1 MIDRKPGKH
10 ALAFIFITVLLDM
23 IGLGIIL
30 PVMPDLIMDIT
41 GLTLPQAA
49 RWGGAIYALYAL
61 TQFIFAPVV
70 GNLSDRFGRRPVLLV
85 AIAGFAID
93 YLVMGFAPVLWV
105 LFIGR
110 ALSGMFG
117 ATYSTA
123 GAYIA
128 DITPPEERGGR
139 FGLIG
144 AAFGLGFIIGPAIGG
159 PLGDID
165 HRLPFFVAAGLAG
178 VNFIYGFLVLPE
190 THKEENRRP
199 FRWANAN
206 PVGALMQLKQ
216 FPMVFGLLAAVALFY
231 IGHAAFPAVWAYY
244 GPEKFGWSNAEVG
257 LSLAAVGVV
266 SAIVQGGLSGRI
278 IKAWGQRNAA
288 IVGFAVATAAYFA
301 YAFAPNTAAVYVIIA
316 LAGISGVAGPALQSI
331 MSGQVPADMQGAL
344 QGGVTSL
351 GSLMMAF
358 SPILMTQIFFAFS
371 NREAEPYFPGAP
383 YFLAGLLTVV
393 AVIIIVWATRP
404 PGPVPVPAD

>member
-1 MIDRKPGKH
+1 MFNRQPGKH
-10 ALAFIFITVLLDM
+10 ALAFIFITVLIDM

-41 GLTLPQAA
+41 GLTRPEAA
-49 RWGGAIYALYAL
+49 RWGGALYALYAL
-61 TQFIFAPVV
+61 TQFVFAPII

-93 YLVMGFAPVLWV
+93 YVVMGFAPFLWV

-159 PLGDID
+159 LLGEID

-178 VNFIYGFLVLPE
+178 VNFVYGLLVLPE
-190 THKEENRRP
+190 THKPENRRP
-199 FRWANAN
+199 FRWSKAN

-244 GPEKFGWSNAEVG
+244 GPEKFGWSELDVG

-266 SAIVQGGLSGRI
+266 SAAVQGGLSGRL
-278 IKAWGQRNAA
+278 IKWMGQRRAA
-288 IVGFAVATAAYFA
+288 IIGFSVAAAAYFA
-301 YAFAPNTAAVYVIIA
+301 YAYAPNGFAVYAIIV
-316 LAGISGVAGPALQSI
+316 LSGLSGIAGPALQGT

-383 YFLAGLLTVV
+383 YFLAGVLTIF
-393 AVIIIVWATRP
+393 AVFIIVRATRP
-404 PGPVPVPAD
+404 TPEPVSAE

>member
-41 GLTLPQAA
+41 GLSLPEAA

-61 TQFIFAPVV
+61 TQFIFAPIV

-128 DITPPEERGGR
+128 DITPAEERGGR
-139 FGLIG
+139 FGMIG

-190 THKEENRRP
+190 THKTENRRP

-206 PVGALMQLKQ
+206 PVGALLQLKQ

-231 IGHAAFPAVWAYY
+231 IGHAAFPAVWAYF

-266 SAIVQGGLSGRI
+266 SAIVQGGLSGRV

-288 IVGFAVATAAYFA
+288 IVGFSVATAAYFA
-301 YAFAPNTAAVYVIIA
+301 YAFAPNTAAVYVIIV
-316 LAGISGVAGPALQSI
+316 LAGISGIAGPALQSI

-371 NREAEPYFPGAP
+371 NRDAEPYFPGAP
-383 YFLAGLLTVV
+383 YFLAGLLTVA
-393 AVIIIVWATRP
+393 AVIIIVRATRP
-404 PGPVPVPAD
+404 AGPAPVSAD

>member
-1 MIDRKPGKH
+1 MFNRQPGKH
-10 ALAFIFITVLLDM
+10 ALAFIFITVLIDM

-41 GLTLPQAA
+41 GLTRPEAA
-49 RWGGAIYALYAL
+49 RWGGALYALYAL
-61 TQFIFAPVV
+61 TQFVFAPII

-93 YLVMGFAPVLWV
+93 YVVMGFAPFLWV

-159 PLGDID
+159 LLGEID

-178 VNFIYGFLVLPE
+178 LNFIYGLLVLPE
-190 THKEENRRP
+190 THKPENRRP
-199 FRWANAN
+199 FRWSKAN
-206 PVGALMQLKQ
+206 PVGALLQLKQ

-244 GPEKFGWSNAEVG
+244 GPEKFGWSNADVG

-266 SAIVQGGLSGRI
+266 SAAVQGGLSGRL
-278 IKAWGQRNAA
+278 IKWMGQRRAA
-288 IVGFAVATAAYFA
+288 IIGFSVAAAAYFA
-301 YAFAPNTAAVYVIIA
+301 YAYAPNGFAVYAIIV
-316 LAGISGVAGPALQSI
+316 LSGLSGIAGPALQGT

-383 YFLAGLLTVV
+383 YFLAGVLTIF
-393 AVIIIVWATRP
+393 AVFIIVRATRP
-404 PGPVPVPAD
+404 TPEPVSAE

>member
-41 GLTLPQAA
+41 GLSLPEAA

-61 TQFIFAPVV
+61 TQFIFAPIV

-128 DITPPEERGGR
+128 DITPAEERGGR
-139 FGLIG
+139 FGMIG

-190 THKEENRRP
+190 THKAENRRP

-206 PVGALMQLKQ
+206 PVGALLQLKQ

-231 IGHAAFPAVWAYY
+231 IGHAAFPAVWAYF

-288 IVGFAVATAAYFA
+288 IVGFSVATAAYFA
-301 YAFAPNTAAVYVIIA
+301 YAFAPNTAAVYVIIV
-316 LAGISGVAGPALQSI
+316 LAGISGIAGPALQSI

-371 NREAEPYFPGAP
+371 NRDAEPYFPGAP

-393 AVIIIVWATRP
+393 AVIIIVRATRP
-404 PGPVPVPAD
+404 AGPAPVPAD

>member
-1 MIDRKPGKH
+1 MFNRQPGKH
-10 ALAFIFITVLLDM
+10 ALAFIFITVLIDM

-61 TQFIFAPVV
+61 TQFIFAPIV
-70 GNLSDRFGRRPVLLV
+70 GNLSDRYGRRPVLLV

-93 YLVMGFAPVLWV
+93 YIVMGLAPVLWV

-159 PLGDID
+159 FLGDID

-178 VNFIYGFLVLPE
+178 VNFVYGLLVLPE
-190 THKEENRRP
+190 THKPENRRP
-199 FRWANAN
+199 FRWSRAN
-206 PVGALMQLKQ
+206 PVGALIQLKQ
-216 FPMVFGLLAAVALFY
+216 FPMVAGLLAAVALFY

-244 GPEKFGWSNAEVG
+244 GPEKFGWSKADVG

-266 SAIVQGGLSGRI
+266 SAIVQGGLSGRV
-278 IKAWGQRNAA
+278 IKAWGQRRAA
-288 IVGFAVATAAYFA
+288 IIGFSIATAAYFA
-301 YAFAPNTAAVYVIIA
+301 YAFAPNAAVVYTIIIV
-316 LAGISGVAGPALQSI
+316 AGLSGIAGPALQSI

-358 SPILMTQIFFAFS
+358 SPVLMTQIFFVFS

-383 YFLAGLLTVV
+383 YLLAGILTVF
-393 AVIIIVWATRP
+393 AVLIIVRATRP
-404 PGPVPVPAD
+404 GPEPVSPE

>member
-1 MIDRKPGKH
+1 MFNRQPGKH
-10 ALAFIFITVLLDM
+10 ALAFIFITVLIDM

-41 GLTLPQAA
+41 GLTRPQAA
-49 RWGGAIYALYAL
+49 RWGGALYALYAL
-61 TQFIFAPVV
+61 TQFVFAPII

-85 AIAGFAID
+85 AIFGFAID
-93 YLVMGFAPVLWV
+93 YVVMGFAPFLWV

-159 PLGDID
+159 LLGEID

-178 VNFIYGFLVLPE
+178 LNFVYGLLVLPE

-199 FRWANAN
+199 FRWSKAN

-244 GPEKFGWSNAEVG
+244 GPEKFGWSELDVG

-266 SAIVQGGLSGRI
+266 SALVQGGLSGRL
-278 IKAWGQRNAA
+278 IKWMGQRRATIIGFSVAA
-288 IVGFAVATAAYFA
+288 VAYFA
-301 YAFAPNTAAVYVIIA
+301 YAYAPNGFAVYAIIA
-316 LAGISGVAGPALQSI
+316 LAGISGIAGPALQGT
-331 MSGQVPADMQGAL
+331 MSGQVPADMQGAM

-383 YFLAGLLTVV
+383 YFLAGVLTIF
-393 AVIIIVWATRP
+393 AVFIIVRATRP
-404 PGPVPVPAD
+404 SPEPVSAE

>member
-1 MIDRKPGKH
+1 MFNRQPGKH
-10 ALAFIFITVLLDM
+10 ALAFIFITVLIDM

-41 GLTLPQAA
+41 GLTRPQAA
-49 RWGGAIYALYAL
+49 RWGGALYALYAL
-61 TQFIFAPVV
+61 TQFVFAPII

-85 AIAGFAID
+85 AIFGFAID
-93 YLVMGFAPVLWV
+93 YVVMGFAPFLWV

-128 DITPPEERGGR
+128 DITPAEERGGR

-159 PLGDID
+159 LLGEVD

-178 VNFIYGFLVLPE
+178 VNFVYGLLVLPE
-190 THKEENRRP
+190 THKPENRRP
-199 FRWANAN
+199 FRWSKAN

-231 IGHAAFPAVWAYY
+231 IGHAAFPSVWAYY
-244 GPEKFGWSNAEVG
+244 GPEKFGWSELDVG

-266 SAIVQGGLSGRI
+266 SALVQGGLSGRL
-278 IKAWGQRNAA
+278 IKWMGQRRAA
-288 IVGFAVATAAYFA
+288 IIGFSVAAVAYFA
-301 YAFAPNTAAVYVIIA
+301 YAYAPNGFAVYAIIV
-316 LAGISGVAGPALQSI
+316 LAGISGIAGPALQGT

-383 YFLAGLLTVV
+383 YFLAGVLTIF
-393 AVIIIVWATRP
+393 AVFIIVRTTRP
-404 PGPVPVPAD
+404 SPEPVSAE

>member
-1 MIDRKPGKH
+1 MLNRQPGKH
-10 ALAFIFITVLLDM
+10 ALAFIFITVLIDM

-41 GLTLPQAA
+41 GLTRPEAA
-49 RWGGAIYALYAL
+49 RWGGALYALYAL
-61 TQFIFAPVV
+61 TQFVFAPII

-93 YLVMGFAPVLWV
+93 YVVMGFAPFLWV

-144 AAFGLGFIIGPAIGG
+144 AAFGLGFIIGPALGG
-159 PLGDID
+159 FLGEID

-178 VNFIYGFLVLPE
+178 VNFIYGYFVLPE
-190 THKEENRRP
+190 THKPENRRP
-199 FRWANAN
+199 FRWSKAN
-206 PVGALMQLKQ
+206 PVGALLQLKQ

-244 GPEKFGWSNAEVG
+244 GPEKFGWSNADVG
-257 LSLAAVGVV
+257 LSLAAVGLI
-266 SAIVQGGLSGRI
+266 SAAVQGGLAGRA
-278 IKAWGQRNAA
+278 IKWMGQRRAA
-288 IVGFAVATAAYFA
+288 IVGFSVATAAYFA
-301 YAFAPNTAAVYVIIA
+301 YAYAPNGFAVYAIIV
-316 LAGISGVAGPALQSI
+316 LGGLSGIAGPSLQGI

-351 GSLMMAF
+351 GSLMNAF

-383 YFLAGLLTVV
+383 YFLAGILTIF
-393 AVIIIVWATRP
+393 AVIIIIRQTRP
-404 PGPVPVPAD
+404 APKPVSAE

>member
-1 MIDRKPGKH
+1 MFNRQPGKH
-10 ALAFIFITVLLDM
+10 ALAFIFVTVLIDM

-30 PVMPDLIMDIT
+30 PVMPHLIVDIT
-41 GLTLPQAA
+41 GLTLAEAA

-61 TQFIFAPVV
+61 TQFVFAPII
-70 GNLSDRFGRRPVLLV
+70 GNLSDRYGRRPVLLV

-93 YLVMGFAPVLWV
+93 YLVMGFAPFLWV

-159 PLGDID
+159 PLGEID

-178 VNFIYGFLVLPE
+178 LNFVYGLLVLPE
-190 THKEENRRP
+190 THKKENRRP
-199 FRWANAN
+199 FRWSKAN
-206 PVGALMQLKQ
+206 PVGALIQLKQ

-244 GPEKFGWSNAEVG
+244 GPEKFGWTTSEVG

-266 SAIVQGGLSGRI
+266 SAIVQGGLSGRL
-278 IKAWGQRNAA
+278 IKAWGQRRAA
-288 IVGFAVATAAYFA
+288 IIGFTVATAAYFA
-301 YAFAPNTAAVYVIIA
+301 YAFAPNAAAVYAIIV
-316 LAGISGVAGPALQSI
+316 LAGISGIAGPALQGI

-358 SPILMTQIFFAFS
+358 SPVLMTQIFFAFS

-383 YFLAGLLTVV
+383 YFLAGLLTVF
-393 AVIIIVWATRP
+393 AVLIIVRATRP
-404 PGPVPVPAD
+404 SAEPVTAE